1 MKNTVPPNESSSLS
15 CDTVSERNPFATPSL
30 SAKSAPSDQDLS
42 KHLDH
47 ERATRHG
54 EGGVNNVHR
63 RRRISRRT
71 AALNPTSAQDDG
83 TSSDEGLG
91 DFQEELKGP
100 GGSLH
105 SDIAKDGWKLTKGA
119 LRLLRALYPIWR
131 WLLLGYIVWLII
143 SYLVVFLYNLAIS
156 SLSTTLCPIP
166 IIGPAIPLCAPAVN
180 HTIDVFK
187 VATSQED
194 LSLVMDRVGRG
205 FDLARDMVGNEFA
218 VRDLKIRVAA
228 SNLPR
233 KLELVRELESLI
245 RHTKQAAK

>member
-1 MKNTVPPNESSSLS
+1 M
-15 CDTVSERNPFATPSL
+15 
-30 SAKSAPSDQDLS
+30 
-42 KHLDH
+42 
-47 ERATRHG
+47 
-54 EGGVNNVHR
+54 
-63 RRRISRRT
+63 
-71 AALNPTSAQDDG
+71 
-83 TSSDEGLG
+83 
-91 DFQEELKGP
+91 
-100 GGSLH
+100 
-105 SDIAKDGWKLTKGA
+105 
-119 LRLLRALYPIWR
+119 
-131 WLLLGYIVWLII
+131 WLIV

-166 IIGPAIPLCAPAVN
+166 IIGPAIPLCAPAAN